1 MKNRQID
8 LLIVSDMFLTGFD
21 AKKLNTLY
29 VDKNLN
35 YHGLLQ
41 AFSRTNR
48 VLNEKK
54 KFGKITCFRDLKQQ
68 TDDAIKLY
76 SNNKSSEVVLMKPY
90 EKLVERFNEM
100 AAEFLSYFPTVK
112 SVGNLESELDK
123 RRFVILFRAMLRLRN
138 EVKGYNEFDA
148 EDLTIEEQRFADY
161 QSKYLDM
168 SNEFAITSEKEDAES
183 ILQDIDLSM

>member
-68 TDDAIKLY
+68 TDKAIKLY

-90 EKLVERFNEM
+90 EKLVERFNET
-100 AAEFLSYFPTVK
+100 ATEFLSHFPTVK
-112 SVGNLESELDK
+112 EC
-123 RRFVILFRAMLRLRN
+123 R
-138 EVKGYNEFDA
+138 
-148 EDLTIEEQRFADY
+148 
-161 QSKYLDM
+161 
-168 SNEFAITSEKEDAES
+168 
-183 ILQDIDLSM
+183 